1 MSEEH
6 NRQESAEGKSAEGYG
21 RAIFNGLT
29 LLVSVAALVLSIL
42 AYHSSNKLN
51 NLQIS
56 SIEDVIN
63 NTPSGTITSLKN
75 NTSLPHDQPPFQ
87 VWAHIQHVP
96 VNGDIW
102 LIVHK
107 PFDASKN
114 NDPDRYYPT
123 PAEYK
128 GSGRYEFANV
138 FIGTPQDTESKT
150 YGVGLYFC
158 DSVTNTSLETVVG
171 NSKLRNE
178 GMAFLSPGC
187 QSMDSISVTRDGPP

>member
-1 MSEEH
+1 MPEERNKQKPTKGH
-6 NRQESAEGKSAEGYG
+6 GQ
-21 RAIFNGLT
+21 AIFNGLT
-29 LLVSVAALVLSIL
+29 LVVSVAALAVSIF
-42 AYHSSNKLN
+42 AYPSSNNLN

-56 SIEDVIN
+56 QIQGVIN
-63 NTPSGTITSLKN
+63 DTPSGAITSLKN
-75 NTSLPHDQPPFQ
+75 NATLPHDQPPFAIR
-87 VWAHIQHVP
+87 AHIQHVP

-123 PAEYK
+123 PAVNK

-138 FIGTPQDTESKT
+138 SIGTPKDTESKI

-158 DSVTNTSLETVVG
+158 DSVTNTSLETVVQ
-171 NSKLRNE
+171 NPKLRNE
-178 GMAFLSPGC
+178 GIAFLSPGC
-187 QSMDSISVTRDGPP
+187 ESMDSISVTRNGPP

>member
-6 NRQESAEGKSAEGYG
+6 DKQEPTKGHGQ
-21 RAIFNGLT
+21 AIFNGLT
-29 LLVSVAALVLSIL
+29 LLVSVAALAVSIF
-42 AYHSSNKLN
+42 AYVSSNKLN

-56 SIEDVIN
+56 QIEGVIN
-63 NTPSGTITSLKN
+63 DTPSGTITSLKN
-75 NTSLPHDQPPFQ
+75 NTTLPHDQQPFP
-87 VWAHIQHVP
+87 VWAHIQHTP

-107 PFDASKN
+107 PFNASR

-123 PAEYK
+123 PAENK
-128 GSGRYEFANV
+128 GSGRYEFTNV
-138 FIGTPQDTESKT
+138 FIGTSKDSEPKT

-158 DSVTNTSLETVVG
+158 DSVTNASLETVVQHP
-171 NSKLRNE
+171 KLRND

-187 QSMDSISVTRDGPP
+187 KSMDSISVTRNGPP